1 MYFGHF
7 KGLGVFSSG
16 NFLGFG
22 GIFGHFLVLGGI
34 LAIFRFWRHFCHFI
48 GFRSISIIIK
58 VLGYFAILQICG
70 VFWSFLGFRGIF
82 VIFQDLGVFW
92 SFFSFR
98 EFLVI
103 FQVRGYFGHFL
114 GLGGYFGY
122 FLVRFQRYFG
132 NVLGFRSISVIFY
145 VLRVF

>member
-16 NFLGFG
+16 NFLGFK
-22 GIFGHFLVLGGI
+22 GI
-34 LAIFRFWRHFCHFI
+34 LVIFQFQRVFWPFLGFGGNFVIFI
-48 GFRSISIIIK
+48 GFRSISVIIK